1 MQSGDIMPSEKFLA
15 YDFGAESGRV
25 ILGKL
30 EKKKISL
37 EEIHRF
43 PNKQIRISE
52 HIHWDITYLFDELK
66 RGLTAVVQ
74 KGYTD
79 LSGLGVDTWGVDFCL
94 VGKDNQILE
103 NPYAYRDRRTEGMME
118 LAFQQ
123 MPRDEIYARTG
134 IQFLQFNSIFQLLS
148 VVESKSPLL
157 ENIETLLFMPDL
169 FNFLLTGQ
177 KKSEYTIAST
187 SQLLDAK
194 KRDWDSALFEKL
206 GLPRHIMAPVI
217 HPGTLIGP
225 LLSEIAQETGI
236 LSLDVIVPASHD
248 TASAVAAVPAQ
259 SDNWAY
265 VSSGTWSCFGIEVEE
280 PIINEASMMN
290 NFTNEG
296 GAGGKIRFLRN
307 TMGLWL
313 IQRCLKKWEQEG
325 ESLNYDEI
333 ARLALESQEF
343 RSVVNPDD
351 PTFLNPED
359 MPAAIAEFC
368 RKTGQ
373 PAPEKKGE
381 YVRCILE
388 SLALKYRFL
397 IDKINAM
404 RPESVE
410 VLHIVGGGSQNEVLN
425 QFSANATGLTVV
437 AGPVEAT
444 AVGNIMIQAIAK
456 RILDGIEEG
465 RKVVSRS
472 FPLRSYEPD
481 GKKRWDTVYEEAK
494 GMFS

>member
-1 MQSGDIMPSEKFLA
+1 MPSDKFLA
-15 YDFGAESGRV
+15 YDFGAESGRA

-30 EKKKISL
+30 DGKKIRL

-43 PNKQIRISE
+43 PNRQIRVSG

-66 RGLTAVVQ
+66 RGLTVAAQ

-79 LSGLGVDTWGVDFCL
+79 LSGLGVDTWGVDFGL

-118 LAFQQ
+118 TAFQR
-123 MPRDEIYARTG
+123 MPREEMYARTG
-134 IQFLQFNSIFQLLS
+134 IQFLQFNSVFQLLS
-148 VVESKSPLL
+148 VVESKSSLV
-157 ENIETLLFMPDL
+157 EDIETLLFMPDL

-194 KRDWDSALFEKL
+194 KRDWESVIFEKL
-206 GLPRHIMAPVI
+206 GLPIHIMAPVI
-217 HPGTLIGP
+217 QPGTLIGP
-225 LLSEIAQETGI
+225 LSPEIAQETGL
-236 LSLDVIVPASHD
+236 LSVDVIVPACHD

-265 VSSGTWSCFGIEVEE
+265 LSSGTWSCFGIEVDE

-313 IQRCLKKWEQEG
+313 IQGCLKKWEQEG
-325 ESLNYDEI
+325 ESLNYDEM
-333 ARLALESQEF
+333 ANLALASQEF
-343 RSVVNPDD
+343 RSVINPDD
-351 PTFLNPED
+351 PTFLNPAD
-359 MPAAIAEFC
+359 MPAAISEFC

-373 PAPEKKGE
+373 PVPEKKGE

-397 IDKINAM
+397 VDKINAI
-404 RPESVE
+404 RPEPVE

-425 QFSANATGLTVV
+425 QFSANATGLTVI

-444 AVGNIMIQAIAK
+444 AAGNIMIQAITRK
-456 RILDGIEEG
+456 MLDGIEDG
-465 RKVVSRS
+465 RKAVARS
-472 FPLRSYEPD
+472 FPLRSYTPE
-481 GKKRWDTVYEEAK
+481 GQKRWNAVYEDAK
-494 GMFS
+494 RMFS